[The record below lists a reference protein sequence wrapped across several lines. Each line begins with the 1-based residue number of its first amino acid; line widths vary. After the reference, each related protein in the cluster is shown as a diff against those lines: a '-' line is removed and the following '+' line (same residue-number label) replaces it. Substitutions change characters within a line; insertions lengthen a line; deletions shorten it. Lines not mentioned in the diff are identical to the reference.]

1 MKGIVLAGGRGT
13 RLAPLTN
20 VISKQLLPVYDKPM
34 IYYPIATLM
43 AAQIKEICIISSP
56 EHLQMYIDLLGTGE
70 NWGVSFEYL
79 IQEEP
84 KGIPQAFIIA
94 KDFIGGNKC
103 ALILGDNI
111 FVGPGMGRVLQTHQ
125 SVSGAHVMLYPVKNP
140 NDYGIAEL
148 DENGAI
154 ISLEEKP
161 EFPKSQL
168 ALTGLAFVD
177 ESAVQFAEELAPSK
191 RGELELTEF
200 LMKYMEK
207 DSLSAT
213 QLDRG
218 TAWLDMGQI
227 PDLFAAAEFIK
238 VIQERQGLRI
248 SIPEEISW
256 RNNWISTQQLH
267 HLGELHPNKNYGQ
280 YLQKLNYYKP

>member
-1 MKGIVLAGGRGT
+1 MKGIILAGGKGT
-13 RLAPLTN
+13 RLAPLTT

-56 EHLQMYIDLLGTGE
+56 EHLQMYVDLLGDGKK
-70 NWGVSFEYL
+70 WGVRFEYL
-79 IQEEP
+79 VQEEP
-84 KGIPQAFIIA
+84 KGIPQAFLIA
-94 KDFIGGNKC
+94 QDFIAGQKC

-125 SVSGAHVMLYPVKNP
+125 DISGAHVLLYPVKNP
-140 NDYGIAEL
+140 NDYGIASL
-148 DENGAI
+148 DSDGNI
-154 ISLEEKP
+154 VSLEEKP
-161 EFPKSQL
+161 RNPKSQL
-168 ALTGLAFVD
+168 ALTGLVFVD
-177 ESAVQFAEELAPSK
+177 NNAVRFAENLKPSK

-200 LMKYMEK
+200 LQQYINSN
-207 DSLSAT
+207 SLTAT

-227 PDLFAAAEFIK
+227 SDLFSAAEFIK

-248 SIPEEISW
+248 SIPEEIAW
-256 RNNWISTQQLH
+256 RNKWISDEELNS
-267 HLGELHPNKNYGQ
+267 LGDEHPNKDYGQ
-280 YLQKLNYYKP
+280 YLKKLDYYKS